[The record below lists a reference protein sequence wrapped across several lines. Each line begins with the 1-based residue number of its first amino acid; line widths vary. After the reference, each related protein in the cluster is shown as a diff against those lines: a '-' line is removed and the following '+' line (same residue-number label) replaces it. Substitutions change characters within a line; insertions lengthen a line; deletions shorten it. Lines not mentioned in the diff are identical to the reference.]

1 MRGLVYVK
9 RMKVTESQMKPLECV
24 ELAGGL
30 GNQLFQFTAGIAR
43 SLHNRTPVSFDI
55 SRIDHGVTMR
65 GENIS
70 NTVKIVSN
78 EQVHFKF
85 VESKLPR
92 LYDVVTHRFNVVKQ
106 FDDFL
111 RPSFNSSVTGFD
123 EGIYTQ
129 HRVAVIRGY
138 FQSWKY
144 LDYLNSQNVSLKL
157 EREETQSKIARYLKD
172 FDFENDIAIHV
183 RRGDYSRFSDSIG
196 LLSPSYYLDAIRE
209 FGPNRRV
216 IVFSDDIEVG
226 REFPTSMDFT
236 YTPELT
242 LEKAIESLF
251 LMLKFR
257 NLVISNSTFSWWAA
271 ALGRS
276 DKKII
281 APDKWFRGL
290 EDPLDL
296 VMPTWG
302 SIKSDWI
309 K

>member
-1 MRGLVYVK
+1 MHGLVSV
-9 RMKVTESQMKPLECV
+9 RREKVTDSQMRPLECV
-24 ELAGGL
+24 QLAGGL

-43 SLHNRTPVSFDI
+43 SLHNRTQISFDI

-65 GENIS
+65 GESIS
-70 NTVKIVSN
+70 DAVRIISN
-78 EQVHFKF
+78 EQVYFNF
-85 VESKLPR
+85 VDSKLPR
-92 LYDVVTHRFNVVKQ
+92 LYDVASHRFNLVKQ
-106 FDDFL
+106 FDGFL

-144 LDYLNSQNVSLKL
+144 LDYLKSQNVTL
-157 EREETQSKIARYLKD
+157 ELEGKETENKIARYSKD

-183 RRGDYSRFSDSIG
+183 RRGDYSRFKDSIG
-196 LLSPSYYLDAIRE
+196 LLSSSYYLDAVKE

-216 IVFSDDIEVG
+216 IVFSDDIEIS
-226 REFPTSMDFT
+226 REFPTSTDFY

-242 LEKAIESLF
+242 LGKAMDSLF

-257 NLVISNSTFSWWAA
+257 NLVMSNSTFSWWAA
-271 ALGRS
+271 ALGCS
-276 DKKII
+276 DKNII
-281 APDKWFRGL
+281 APNKWFRGL

-296 VMPTWG
+296 VMPTWS
-302 SIKSDWI
+302 SIKSDWL

>member
-1 MRGLVYVK
+1 MRGLVYVMRK
-9 RMKVTESQMKPLECV
+9 KVTDSQMRPLECV
-24 ELAGGL
+24 QLAGGL

-43 SLHNRTPVSFDI
+43 SLHNRTQISFDI

-65 GENIS
+65 GERIS
-70 NTVKIVSN
+70 DTVKIISN
-78 EQVHFKF
+78 EQIHFNF

-92 LYDVVTHRFNVVKQ
+92 LYDVATHRFNVVKQ
-106 FDDFL
+106 IDGLL

-129 HRVAVIRGY
+129 HKVAVIRGY
-138 FQSWKY
+138 FQSWRY
-144 LDYLNSQNVSLKL
+144 LDYLKSQNVTL
-157 EREETQSKIARYLKD
+157 ELEGNETQNRIARHSKD

-183 RRGDYSRFSDSIG
+183 RRGDYSRFKDSIG
-196 LLSPSYYLDAIRE
+196 ILSSSYYLDAIKE

-216 IVFSDDIEVG
+216 IVFSDDIEIN
-226 REFPTSMDFT
+226 REFPTSADFSF
-236 YTPELT
+236 TPELT
-242 LEKAIESLF
+242 LGKAMDSLF

-257 NLVISNSTFSWWAA
+257 NLVMSNSTFSWWAA
-271 ALGRS
+271 SLGRS

-281 APDKWFRGL
+281 TPNKWFRGL

-302 SIKSDWI
+302 SIKSDWM

>member
-1 MRGLVYVK
+1 MR
-9 RMKVTESQMKPLECV
+9 PLECIQ
-24 ELAGGL
+24 LAGGL

-43 SLHNRTPVSFDI
+43 SLHNGTQISFDV
-55 SRIDHGVTMR
+55 SRIDHGVTIR
-65 GENIS
+65 GESIS
-70 NTVKIVSN
+70 DVVKVISK
-78 EQVHFKF
+78 EEVHFNF

-92 LYDVVTHRFNVVKQ
+92 LYDVATHRFNVVKQ
-106 FDDFL
+106 IDDFL

-144 LDYLNSQNVSLKL
+144 LDYLNSQNVHLELK
-157 EREETQSKIARYLKD
+157 REETQSKITPYLQD

-183 RRGDYSRFSDSIG
+183 RRGDYSRFRDSIG
-196 LLSPSYYLDAIRE
+196 LLSFNYYVDAIRE
-209 FGPNRRV
+209 IGPDRRV
-216 IVFSDDIEVG
+216 IVFSDDIEIS
-226 REFPTSMDFT
+226 REFPTSMDFS

-242 LEKAIESLF
+242 LGKAVDSLF

-276 DKKII
+276 DKNII
-281 APDKWFRGL
+281 APDKWFRCL

-296 VMPTWG
+296 VMPKWG
-302 SIKSDWI
+302 SIKSDWM